1 MNNIIE
7 VKGLRKIYKTG
18 KLEFEALRSVDFN
31 ISEKEFVS
39 IMGKSGSGKS
49 TLMNILGCLDTI
61 SYGEYILDGENV
73 AGLSQNRLATVR
85 NRKIGFIFQSFNLLP
100 KLTAMQ
106 NVELPMIYAGM
117 KSSIRKKAAEEA
129 LDRVGLHKWFHH
141 RPNEM
146 SGGQKQRVA
155 VARAL
160 VNKPAILLA
169 DEPTGNLDTRS
180 TEDIIAIFQQL
191 NNEGSTI
198 VIVTHEPEV
207 AEHTKRT
214 ITFKDG
220 QIISNEPIKNQRI
233 ATYMPSDDW
242 KE

>member
-1 MNNIIE
+1 
-7 VKGLRKIYKTG
+7 
-18 KLEFEALRSVDFN
+18 
-31 ISEKEFVS
+31 
-39 IMGKSGSGKS
+39 MGKSGSGKS

-106 NVELPMIYAGM
+106 NVELPMIYAGV
-117 KSSIRKKAAEEA
+117 KSSARKKAAEEA

-220 QIISNEPIKNQRI
+220 QIISNESIKNQRI

>member
-1 MNNIIE
+1 MSNIIE
-7 VKGLRKIYKTG
+7 VKNLRKIYKTG
-18 KLEFEALRSVDFN
+18 KLEFEALRN
-31 ISEKEFVS
+31 ISFTIKEKEFVS

-49 TLMNILGCLDTI
+49 TLMNILGCLDTV
-61 SYGEYILDGENV
+61 SHGEYILDGENV
-73 AGLSQNRLATVR
+73 AGLSANRLATVR
-85 NRKIGFIFQSFNLLP
+85 NKKIGFIFQSFNLLP
-100 KLTAMQ
+100 KLTAQQ
-106 NVELPMIYAGM
+106 NVELPMVYAGM
-117 KSSIRKKAAEEA
+117 KSSTRKKVAREA

-141 RPNEM
+141 KPNEL

-191 NNEGSTI
+191 NTEGSTI

-220 QIISNEPIKNQRI
+220 QIVSDVVTDNQRI
-233 ATYMPSDDW
+233 ATYIEPDDW
-242 KE
+242 KD